1 MRYRI
6 ILDPSSFRFHFR
18 LKDQSEASENPSENY
33 SYASNGTFIQEVS
46 HNLDPLGV
54 VEKTF
59 PLAPSFAPLPT
70 LPRVN
75 IRFRLRRDTNCANAN
90 PCRTFENSGL
100 AANYTGLK
108 LQKGMEESLNR
119 RRKG

>member
-33 SYASNGTFIQEVS
+33 SYASNGTFIQGVS

-59 PLAPSFAPLPT
+59 PLAPSFLPF
-70 LPRVN
+70 LPSQEL
-75 IRFRLRRDTNCANAN
+75 ISDFASDGIQTAL
-90 PCRTFENSGL
+90 
-100 AANYTGLK
+100 
-108 LQKGMEESLNR
+108 M
-119 RRKG
+119 